1 MASHLQSSGRGGAGN
16 IVDSS
21 KSPQLKPEDL
31 QTPTLK
37 TSMVTTGRGG
47 TGNFAAGLD
56 AEEKRRRQDVEP
68 VVRRD
73 SHGAMHIGR
82 GGTGNVVKTGG
93 AEDGAPLARMKSPA
107 PPAADNKDDKD
118 KTATTTTTRGSTTE
132 SGRGDGGGND
142 EDADEDVAVPAARN
156 QPAAEELGWAERSK
170 NFLLGK
176 K

>member
-68 VVRRD
+68 YVTP
-73 SHGAMHIGR
+73 H
-82 GGTGNVVKTGG
+82 
-93 AEDGAPLARMKSPA
+93 
-107 PPAADNKDDKD
+107 
-118 KTATTTTTRGSTTE
+118 
-132 SGRGDGGGND
+132 
-142 EDADEDVAVPAARN
+142 
-156 QPAAEELGWAERSK
+156 
-170 NFLLGK
+170 
-176 K
+176 